1 MTLDQLY
8 IWHREQQERWSGL
21 AENNKANLPT
31 VYKASLKRT
40 YHKKADFHA
49 DAVALLKSMRGTSTE
64 QRVIETT
71 RTHWSIK

>member
-40 YHKKADFHA
+40 YQKKADFHA
-49 DAVALLKSMRGTSTE
+49 NAVALLKSVRADSTTGE
-64 QRVIETT
+64 V
-71 RTHWSIK
+71 KC

>member
-21 AENNKANLPT
+21 AEHNKANLPT

-40 YHKKADFHA
+40 YEKKAAFHEQ
-49 DAVALLKSMRGTSTE
+49 AVALIKDLRSAA
-64 QRVIETT
+64 TT
-71 RTHWSIK
+71 GEVKC